1 MSRVF
6 IIAEAGV
13 NHNGSLRIA
22 RKLVDVATASGADAV
37 KFQTFMAESLV
48 TRTAPKASYQISR
61 TGGKESQ
68 FEMIKKL
75 ELSKEDHLALI
86 QYCRRKKIHF
96 LSSPFDIKSAEFLSQ
111 MGLKIFK
118 IPSGEITNLP
128 YLRTIGAFKK
138 KVILSTGM
146 STLREINQALD
157 MLIRAGT
164 RKRNITVMH
173 CITAYPVP
181 FEDVNLRAIPLLS
194 EKLAVPVGYSD
205 HTIGIEAAIAAVA
218 LGARVIEKHFTLDRS
233 MEGPDHSAS
242 LEPNELKTMVTAI
255 RHIEKALGDKKK
267 KVSASEAMNLP
278 IVRKSIV
285 ASRAI
290 VKGERFSDDNITTKR
305 PAGGISPMLWDLVI
319 GKTAKRNFEKDESI
333 EL

>member
-22 RKLVDVATASGADAV
+22 KKLVDVASASGADAV
-37 KFQTFMAESLV
+37 KFQTFTAESLV
-48 TRTAPKASYQISR
+48 IRTAPKASYQISR
-61 TGGKESQ
+61 TDGKESK

-75 ELSKEDHLALI
+75 ELSKKDHLALM
-86 QYCRRKKIHF
+86 QYCRSKKIHF
-96 LSSPFDIKSAEFLSQ
+96 LSSPFDIKSAELLLR

-128 YLRTIGAFKK
+128 YLRTIGAFRKR
-138 KVILSTGM
+138 VILSTGM

-164 RKRNITVMH
+164 RKRNITVLH
-173 CITAYPVP
+173 CTTAYPVP
-181 FEDVNLRAIPLLS
+181 FEDVNLRAIPFLS
-194 EKLAVPVGYSD
+194 EKLNVSVGYSD
-205 HTIGIEAAIAAVA
+205 HTIGIEAAIAAAA

-242 LEPNELKTMVTAI
+242 LKPDELKTMVTAI

-267 KVSASEAMNLP
+267 KVSASEAKNLP
-278 IVRKSIV
+278 VVRKSIV

-290 VKGERFSDDNITTKR
+290 VKGEKFSNDNITTKR
-305 PAGGISPMLWDLVI
+305 PAGGITPMHWDLVI
-319 GKTAKRNFEKDESI
+319 GKTAKRDFKKDESI